1 MNTHSRALATPTKL
15 RKRMDRELNGRPRAT
30 AHGGRVLPDKHV
42 GLGPRWCERTC
53 LIATVRRA
61 RCELE
66 SLTLLV
72 RVGYGHHNRN
82 GFARGIAVLVKW
94 QAVHSN

>member
-1 MNTHSRALATPTKL
+1 
-15 RKRMDRELNGRPRAT
+15 MDRELNGRPRAT